1 MKLPLKFLEKR
12 EKAEFYLALILL
24 NEKATS
30 VIFEK
35 QGEELRFVS
44 SDDEYFKETIEEATE
59 NEFLDVLDK
68 VITTAETALPDNIET
83 HKTIFGLKDSWI
95 EEDRIKKEYREKLKK
110 AGDELALEPIGFLAF
125 SESLINL
132 MQKEEG
138 APVTTILVS
147 VGKKYLTVY
156 WIRAGKILE
165 IKSSEIHESAPYT
178 TDALMKHFQT
188 GGNLPTKVVLFD
200 SEEEELT
207 QEFIGHQWSKSLSF
221 LHLPQIVSL
230 PQDAG
235 VKAMLLGAATQ
246 MNTKLI
252 LDYTK
257 DVEDQKPEDLKP
269 AKEAEAEAPKEEMT
283 VKEETEDN
291 KLKDDSF
298 EVNDE
303 EESAQP
309 QTKTESNDPEFFG
322 FMEGVDVVKNT
333 PEKIS
338 EIEKIP
344 QQIIKDNFESIP
356 EAIKDEEEKTF
367 TPAVNAALVT
377 EKIKQ
382 TLSKLFGFI

>member
-147 VGKKYLTVY
+147 VGKKYLTV
-156 WIRAGKILE
+156 
-165 IKSSEIHESAPYT
+165 
-178 TDALMKHFQT
+178 
-188 GGNLPTKVVLFD
+188 
-200 SEEEELT
+200 
-207 QEFIGHQWSKSLSF
+207 
-221 LHLPQIVSL
+221 
-230 PQDAG
+230 
-235 VKAMLLGAATQ
+235 
-246 MNTKLI
+246 
-252 LDYTK
+252 
-257 DVEDQKPEDLKP
+257 
-269 AKEAEAEAPKEEMT
+269 
-283 VKEETEDN
+283 
-291 KLKDDSF
+291 
-298 EVNDE
+298 
-303 EESAQP
+303 
-309 QTKTESNDPEFFG
+309 
-322 FMEGVDVVKNT
+322 
-333 PEKIS
+333 
-338 EIEKIP
+338 
-344 QQIIKDNFESIP
+344 
-356 EAIKDEEEKTF
+356 
-367 TPAVNAALVT
+367 
-377 EKIKQ
+377 
-382 TLSKLFGFI
+382 